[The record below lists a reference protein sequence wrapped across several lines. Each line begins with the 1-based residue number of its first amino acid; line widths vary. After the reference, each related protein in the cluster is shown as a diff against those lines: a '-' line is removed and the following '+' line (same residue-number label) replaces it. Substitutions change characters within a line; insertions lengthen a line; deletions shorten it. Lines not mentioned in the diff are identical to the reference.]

1 MKFKKVPMFLAVA
14 LLMMCSFALGAHA
27 AGTSEPITAYMR
39 YDVDVKYNG
48 ESVVM
53 KNVNG
58 TRVYPISYEGS
69 TYVPIR
75 AIGNLFGVPVEWD
88 GATKSVVLG
97 ASAKS
102 QGIDLIDN
110 FLAYSVSYGTKQI
123 QATEQKRK
131 SISGVEVN
139 HWLSLKNGTPSS
151 EPKADAYAYFNLGG
165 KFDTLTF
172 EASCD
177 EDTILYVYGDNESVL
192 GEVALTANQ
201 VPKKVTIPLHS
212 ATQLHFQA
220 RLSKNTLNNDDN
232 TLGIINAY
240 LT

>member
-1 MKFKKVPMFLAVA
+1 
-14 LLMMCSFALGAHA
+14 
-27 AGTSEPITAYMR
+27 
-39 YDVDVKYNG
+39 
-48 ESVVM
+48 M

-58 TRVYPISYEGS
+58 VRVYPLSYEGS

-88 GATKSVVLG
+88 SATKSVVLG
-97 ASAKS
+97 TSAKS

-110 FLAYSVSYGTKQI
+110 FKPYSINYGTKQV
-123 QATEQKRK
+123 QKSEKQTK
-131 SISGVEVN
+131 SIGGVEAN

-151 EPKADAYAYFNLGG
+151 EAQADAFAYYNLGG
-165 KFDTLTF
+165 KYDTLTF
-172 EASCD
+172 EACCD
-177 EDTILYVYGDNESVL
+177 EDTVLYVYGDNETVL

-201 VPKKVTIPLHS
+201 VPQRVTISLQKD
-212 ATQLHFQA
+212 TQLHFQA
-220 RLSKNTLNNDDN
+220 KLSKNTLNNDDH